1 MIIFAVMRPGGS
13 ILPAV
18 PGEGTVA
25 AVLMVV
31 RSSLCCPSTG
41 KVECSVEMHPRSR
54 FNRVF
59 SALEV
64 GASGDTTIQHPRVLI
79 DKPVFANHDCTAC
92 HNHVHIKKT
101 IDR

>member
-1 MIIFAVMRPGGS
+1 MVILAVPKPKDS

-18 PGEGTVA
+18 PGVGTVV

-31 RSSLCCPSTG
+31 RSSLRCPSTG

-64 GASGDTTIQHPRVLI
+64 GASGDTTIRRLRVLI
-79 DKPVFANHDCTAC
+79 DKPAFAKSPLLTC
-92 HNHVHIKKT
+92 HIIET
-101 IDR
+101 IDQ